1 MCVENG
7 LGRGGHCLCKVSKIE
22 TEAIVDLL
30 TFGWI
35 LCSVSRLSQVETI
48 IHNMVS

>member
-1 MCVENG
+1 MLWLKKKVEINCTEMCVENG

-30 TFGWI
+30 TFG
-35 LCSVSRLSQVETI
+35 
-48 IHNMVS
+48 